1 MPAMIQP
8 DDQGNVCQ
16 PPPVR
21 PYTVWAWTVAT
32 VFGIGRLKPGPG
44 TWASI
49 AAVLLWAAAARAV
62 HLVPHVLLATLLA
75 GIALALILGVPA
87 STITARESQIHDPGF
102 VVIDEVIGQWIALLF
117 SPSDWAHA
125 LIALV
130 LFRLFDILK
139 PPPVRQLERL
149 PAGWGIVFD
158 DVAAGLY
165 ALGIASLVRLVF

>member
-1 MPAMIQP
+1 MIRP

-16 PPPVR
+16 PPPAR
-21 PYTVWAWTVAT
+21 RRTIWAWIVAT
-32 VFGIGRLKPGPG
+32 FFGIGRLKPGPG

-49 AAVLLWAAAARAV
+49 AAVLCWAIAARAI
-62 HLVPHVLLATLLA
+62 HLAPHALLLALLA
-75 GIALALILGVPA
+75 GIALALILGIPA
-87 STITARESQIHDPGF
+87 STIAARESGIEDPGF

-117 SPSDWAHA
+117 CPPDWAHA
-125 LIALV
+125 FIALV

-139 PPPVRQLERL
+139 PPPARQLERL

-165 ALGIASLVRLVF
+165 ALGIASLARYWY